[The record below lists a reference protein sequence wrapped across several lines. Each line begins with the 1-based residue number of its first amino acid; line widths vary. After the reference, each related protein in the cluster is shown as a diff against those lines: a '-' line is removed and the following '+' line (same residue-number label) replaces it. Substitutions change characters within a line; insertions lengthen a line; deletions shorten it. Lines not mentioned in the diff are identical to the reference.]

1 MTRNNSAIIAF
12 KIPNAN
18 KFNGFMV
25 GASHSD
31 HPCFKII
38 NDCEVNVED
47 HYKIVTIEQYPKA
60 IDYTWFD
67 TPLSVAGRLIVK
79 TKDGFE
85 TKLVDVDRP
94 LLMIPSLASHMQKE
108 YDSIEP
114 LFECETRMRPIF
126 STNKDITL
134 MDIVLG
140 ENNIDPKQ
148 VIDSELFVYQH
159 RDPVIWGADNE
170 FMSSRAIDDQLSVY
184 SSLMAF
190 IDSDVKESIAM
201 HAVFDNEEIG
211 SYTTQGA
218 DSTLLA
224 NVMMRALSSMKMD
237 RVDFRA
243 MLPNSFILSID
254 NAHGL
259 HPNYVEKYNKIA
271 RTYLGKGAVLKKAA
285 SYSYCTNA
293 VSSSLLHRM
302 AEKEGAKLQ
311 DYYNRPGVI
320 PGSTLARYLLPYTSV
335 IGADV
340 GIAQLA
346 MHSGYET
353 CSAYDALHLKKLI
366 QSVYSSTL
374 IMHDDGNYTV
384 K

>member
-1 MTRNNSAIIAF
+1 
-12 KIPNAN
+12 
-18 KFNGFMV
+18 
-25 GASHSD
+25 
-31 HPCFKII
+31 
-38 NDCEVNVED
+38 
-47 HYKIVTIEQYPKA
+47 
-60 IDYTWFD
+60 
-67 TPLSVAGRLIVK
+67 
-79 TKDGFE
+79 
-85 TKLVDVDRP
+85 
-94 LLMIPSLASHMQKE
+94 
-108 YDSIEP
+108 
-114 LFECETRMRPIF
+114 
-126 STNKDITL
+126 
-134 MDIVLG
+134 
-140 ENNIDPKQ
+140 
-148 VIDSELFVYQH
+148 
-159 RDPVIWGADNE
+159 
-170 FMSSRAIDDQLSVY
+170 MSSRAIDDQISVFC
-184 SSLMAF
+184 SLLAF
-190 IDSDVKESIAM
+190 VDCEVNDSIAI

-218 DSTLLA
+218 DSTFLA
-224 NVMMRALSSMKMD
+224 NFMMRTLTSMKLNKG
-237 RVDFRA
+237 DFRE
-243 MLPNSFILSID
+243 MLPNSFVLSID

-271 RTYLGKGAVLKKAA
+271 KTYLGKGAVLKKAA

-293 VSSSLLHRM
+293 VTASLLHRM

-335 IGADV
+335 IGADI